1 MAVYKPKRPLRDT
14 IEINPDGT
22 TTSVKSIKKC
32 DKNESKISD
41 PNFIMRLHGYNPENW
56 ELLSARNS
64 VYEMQLKGGA
74 VDTFYASKITVKPK
88 EVATI
93 TPEEIVKELQKFERS
108 RRSNP
113 LKPKEVKKSKK
124 GKLLEVPP
132 MDLHLGKLAFDYET
146 GQSFNSDIA
155 EKAFDRY
162 IESVVSEYQNTK
174 IDKVLLVLGND
185 FFNFDTPSRTTTA
198 GTPQDSAET
207 LKVLFKRGIGMWIR
221 AVESLKQLANVDVMV
236 IPGNHDEYQ
245 CFYGLMSLEAWFKD
259 DTEVNVIDSVRKR
272 QYYRFGNSL
281 IGFTHGDEARNLR
294 SNMAEEADKDY
305 AATKYHEFHLGHLH
319 TEKVLPYNE
328 EGGFITRYVSSITGP
343 DNWHDSKGFVGN
355 IQKFQTF
362 LWDYQYGLENIRNH
376 TIDFLM
382 NKRK

>member
-113 LKPKEVKKSKK
+113 IKHKEVKQSKK
-124 GKLLEVPP
+124 GKLL
-132 MDLHLGKLAFDYET
+132 
-146 GQSFNSDIA
+146 
-155 EKAFDRY
+155 
-162 IESVVSEYQNTK
+162 
-174 IDKVLLVLGND
+174 
-185 FFNFDTPSRTTTA
+185 
-198 GTPQDSAET
+198 
-207 LKVLFKRGIGMWIR
+207 
-221 AVESLKQLANVDVMV
+221 
-236 IPGNHDEYQ
+236 
-245 CFYGLMSLEAWFKD
+245 
-259 DTEVNVIDSVRKR
+259 
-272 QYYRFGNSL
+272 
-281 IGFTHGDEARNLR
+281 
-294 SNMAEEADKDY
+294 
-305 AATKYHEFHLGHLH
+305 
-319 TEKVLPYNE
+319 
-328 EGGFITRYVSSITGP
+328 
-343 DNWHDSKGFVGN
+343 
-355 IQKFQTF
+355 
-362 LWDYQYGLENIRNH
+362 
-376 TIDFLM
+376 
-382 NKRK
+382 